1 MEGQDYT
8 HYVRQDVNSL
18 KIMNTEEM
26 RMCMRMC

>member
-26 RMCMRMC
+26 MEFDLGI